1 LNYARVRQGKVIDR
15 RTLALATEGGSQEV
29 PGRGRFQVTPDQR
42 LFVCFYVSGK
52 NREGRGISENRLLE
66 LRANGSVG
74 EAVRVPLQKPFTEFF
89 TATSRG
95 GSPSSFVL
103 DLLGQRAGAST
114 TISYARVRL
123 K

>member
-1 LNYARVRQGKVIDR
+1 V
-15 RTLALATEGGSQEV
+15 
-29 PGRGRFQVTPDQR
+29 F
-42 LFVCFYVSGK
+42 FYVSGK
-52 NREGRGISENRLLE
+52 DREGRGISENRLLE
-66 LRANGSVG
+66 LRADGSVG
-74 EAVRVPLQKPFTEFF
+74 EPVRVPLQKPFTEFF

-95 GSPSSFVL
+95 GSAPSFVL